1 MASGVKHYIAVASG
15 KGGVGK
21 SMVAVNLAAALTAKG
36 LKVGIL
42 DADIYG
48 PSVPRMMGVAGQK
61 PELADKKFVPV
72 TAHGIQIMSI
82 GFLVDEGAPVVW
94 RGPMVQKALFQL
106 IFDTAWDDLDV
117 LIIDMPPGTGD
128 VQLTI
133 SQKVPLSGAVV
144 VSTPQDIALID
155 ARKGIEMFGKVSVPV
170 LGMIE
175 NMSVFLCPECGHES
189 HIFGH
194 GGAKEEAEKRGVPFL
209 GGIPLTPEIR
219 LQSDEGMP
227 YVVKNPDTP
236 ESTVF
241 ADIAG
246 KLIATLE
253 EKYRR
258 KLA

>member
-1 MASGVKHYIAVASG
+1 MDSGVKHYIAVASG

-21 SMVAVNLAAALTAKG
+21 SMVAVNLAATLAAKG

-48 PSVPRMMGVAGQK
+48 PSVPRMLGVAGTK
-61 PELADKKFVPV
+61 PEVIEKKFVPV
-72 TAHGIQIMSI
+72 TAHGMQIMSI

-106 IFDTAWDDLDV
+106 IFDTAWNDLDV

-133 SQKVPLSGAVV
+133 SQKVPLSGAVI

-155 ARKGIEMFGKVSVPV
+155 ARKGAEMFGKVAVPV

-175 NMSVFLCPECGHES
+175 NMSAFTCPECGHES

-194 GGAKEEAEKRGVPFL
+194 GGAEEEAKKRGLPFL
-209 GGIPLTPEIR
+209 GGIPLTPDIR
-219 LQSDEGMP
+219 LQSDEGTP
-227 YVVKNPDTP
+227 YVIKNPDTP
-236 ESTVF
+236 ESSIF
-241 ADIAG
+241 GEIAG
-246 KLIATLE
+246 ELITTLE